1 MRKTMLL
8 AAAAAVSF
16 ATLWT
21 ASSPAMAF
29 GYKYCLQGRQWGY
42 PGRCEFST
50 YRQCLA
56 TASGTASACGV
67 NPAYAY
73 GYQGRYRY

>member
-16 ATLWT
+16 ATLWA

-29 GYKYCLQGRQWGY
+29 DYKYCLQGRQWGY
-42 PGRCEFST
+42 PGSCQFST

-56 TASGTASACGV
+56 SASGTGSACGL
-67 NPAYAY
+67 NPAYGY
-73 GYQGRYRY
+73 GGQRRYRY